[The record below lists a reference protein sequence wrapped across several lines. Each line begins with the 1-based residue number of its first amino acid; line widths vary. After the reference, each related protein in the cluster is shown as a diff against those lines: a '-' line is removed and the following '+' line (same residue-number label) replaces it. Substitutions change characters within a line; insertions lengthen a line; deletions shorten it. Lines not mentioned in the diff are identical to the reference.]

1 MSLSEV
7 ISFFAFGEVQAVLSH
22 PMDKSKGATPI
33 LEVRDLHKAYGKVKA
48 VDGIS
53 FAVREG
59 SCFGILGPNGAG
71 KTTAIEV
78 IETIHEPD
86 SGTILYRGEVVA
98 HSFKE
103 NIGIQFQDTSLQEF
117 LTVRET
123 LELFSKLYP
132 KPRPIAEI
140 VEACSLEEFIDRDN
154 RKLSGGQRQRMLL
167 GIALVNDPDLL
178 FLDEP
183 TTGLDPH
190 ARRNFWRLVEGIKA
204 RGKTVI
210 LTTHYMDEAE
220 YLCEDIIVMDHGRII
235 EAGKPRELLLKH
247 FGEAVIR
254 VPEAAV
260 PSGAAF
266 GCPAAIEDGFM
277 AFKCADTDAS
287 LRELVAAGVN
297 LAGLSVERRNLDD
310 LFLKLTGSGLD

>member
-1 MSLSEV
+1 MADSPASV
-7 ISFFAFGEVQAVLSH
+7 
-22 PMDKSKGATPI
+22 PI

-48 VDGIS
+48 VEGIS
-53 FAVREG
+53 FSVREG

-86 SGTILYRGEVVA
+86 SGTILYRGEPVA

-132 KPRPIAEI
+132 DPRPIDEI
-140 VEACSLEEFIDRDN
+140 IASCSLEEFIDRDN

-167 GIALVNDPDLL
+167 GIALANDPDLL

-190 ARRNFWRLVEGIKA
+190 ARRNFWRLVDGIKA
-204 RGKTVI
+204 QGKTVI

-220 YLCEDIIVMDHGRII
+220 YLCDDIIVMDHGRII
-235 EAGKPRELLLKH
+235 ESGRPRELLLKH

-254 VPEAAV
+254 VPKTAV
-260 PSGAAF
+260 PAGAAF
-266 GCPAAIEDGFM
+266 SCPAEAEDGFV
-277 AFKCADTDAS
+277 AFTCADTDAS
-287 LRELVAAGVN
+287 LREL
-297 LAGLSVERRNLDD
+297 LAGGVDLSGISVERRNLDD

>member
-1 MSLSEV
+1 MTETTS
-7 ISFFAFGEVQAVLSH
+7 AA
-22 PMDKSKGATPI
+22 PI
-33 LEVRDLHKAYGKVKA
+33 LEVRDLRKSYGKVKA

-53 FAVREG
+53 FSVREG

-78 IETIHEPD
+78 VETIHAPD
-86 SGTILYRGEVVA
+86 SGTILYRGEAVVR
-98 HSFKE
+98 SFKE

-132 KPRPIAEI
+132 RPRPLAEI
-140 VEACSLEEFIDRDN
+140 IEACSLEEFVDRDN

-204 RGKTVI
+204 QGKTVI

-220 YLCEDIIVMDHGRII
+220 YLCDEIIVMDHGHII
-235 EAGKPRELLLKH
+235 EAGRPRELLLKH

-260 PSGAAF
+260 PAGAAF
-266 GCPAAIEDGFM
+266 GCPAEREDGFV
-277 AFKCADTDAS
+277 AFRCEDTDSS
-287 LRELVAAGVN
+287 LRELVAGGVD
-297 LAGLSVERRNLDD
+297 LSGISVERRNLDD

>member
-1 MSLSEV
+1 MSEITNAS
-7 ISFFAFGEVQAVLSH
+7 
-22 PMDKSKGATPI
+22 PI
-33 LEVRDLHKAYGKVKA
+33 LEVRDLHKSYGKVKA

-53 FAVREG
+53 FSVRPG

-78 IETIHEPD
+78 IETIHEAD
-86 SGTILYRGEVVA
+86 SGAILYRGEAVTR
-98 HSFKE
+98 SFKE

-132 KPRPIAEI
+132 RPRPIAEI
-140 VEACSLEEFIDRDN
+140 IETCSLEEFIDRDN

-167 GIALVNDPDLL
+167 GIALINDPDLL

-204 RGKTVI
+204 KGKTVI

-220 YLCEDIIVMDHGRII
+220 YLCDEIIVMDHGRII
-235 EAGKPRELLLKH
+235 EKGRPRELLLKH

-254 VPEAAV
+254 VPTTAV
-260 PSGAAF
+260 PSGSSFSCEASD
-266 GCPAAIEDGFM
+266 EEGFM
-277 AFKCADTDAS
+277 TFDCPDTDAT
-287 LRELVAAGVN
+287 LQELVANKVD
-297 LAGLSVERRNLDD
+297 LSGILVERRNLDD
-310 LFLKLTGSGLD
+310 LFLKLTGARLD

>member
-1 MSLSEV
+1 
-7 ISFFAFGEVQAVLSH
+7 
-22 PMDKSKGATPI
+22 MDKSKGATPI

>member
-1 MSLSEV
+1 MAETAS
-7 ISFFAFGEVQAVLSH
+7 
-22 PMDKSKGATPI
+22 ATNI
-33 LEVRDLHKAYGKVKA
+33 LEVRDLYKSYGKVKA

-78 IETIHEPD
+78 IETIHSPD
-86 SGTILYRGEVVA
+86 SGEILYRGGPVER
-98 HSFKE
+98 SFKE

-132 KPRPIAEI
+132 KPRPMDDIIA
-140 VEACSLEEFIDRDN
+140 ACSLEEFIDRDN

-190 ARRNFWRLVEGIKA
+190 ARRNFWRLIEGIKA

-220 YLCEDIIVMDHGRII
+220 YLCDDIIVMDHGRII
-235 EAGKPRELLLKH
+235 ESGKPRQLLLKH

-254 VPEAAV
+254 LPAGVV
-260 PSGAAF
+260 PSGSTF
-266 GCPAAIEDGFM
+266 SCPSDAEEGFI
-277 AFKCADTDAS
+277 ALRCDDTNAS
-287 LRELVAAGVN
+287 LRELVEKGID
-297 LAGLSVERRNLDD
+297 LSGITVERRNLDD
-310 LFLKLTGSGLD
+310 LFLKLTGSGLE